1 MANRFSDARNPT
13 EGKDSCSEGQTLIGL
28 CHKSME
34 DRRKTEAMAAAR
46 REIARR
52 IARFC
57 TTLTEE
63 EFNCLLDRMAYVHWK
78 FEVAPVVEESLPPR
92 QKNRQLPT

>member
-1 MANRFSDARNPT
+1 
-13 EGKDSCSEGQTLIGL
+13 
-28 CHKSME
+28 ME
-34 DRRKTEAMAAAR
+34 DRRKTEAIAAAR

-63 EFNCLLDRMAYVHWK
+63 ELNLLLDRMAYVQWK
-78 FEVAPVVEESLPPR
+78 FEVAPIVEESNPSRRKGRELPD
-92 QKNRQLPT
+92 

>member
-1 MANRFSDARNPT
+1 MDDKRR
-13 EGKDSCSEGQTLIGL
+13 SEAI
-28 CHKSME
+28 
-34 DRRKTEAMAAAR
+34 AAAR

-63 EFNCLLDRMAYVHWK
+63 ELNSLLDRMAYVQWK
-78 FEVAPVVEESLPPR
+78 YDVAPIGVDPLMPK
-92 QKNRQLPT
+92 QKNRELPD

>member
-1 MANRFSDARNPT
+1 MYRRD
-13 EGKDSCSEGQTLIGL
+13 
-28 CHKSME
+28 SME
-34 DRRKTEAMAAAR
+34 DKRRSEAIAVAR

-63 EFNCLLDRMAYVHWK
+63 ELNALLDRMAYVQWK
-78 FEVAPVVEESLPPR
+78 YDVAPIVADS
-92 QKNRQLPT
+92 